1 VKSGGNKLFLI
12 VLMGASFAT
21 ANGFGHTES
30 TTTTTST
37 TQPTN
42 PSQPLSSIDRTNRVF
57 NIILAHKP
65 YKEMHPTALMLVSFL
80 SNPPLFQADKDKVSK
95 DIVEKISQMARA
107 ETDLQDLEKKQQIA
121 QALANV
127 AASNADVDKIAV
139 NGFAQVVTAKGDTV
153 QLQEDIEKDKKTAEE
168 QAAKEKA
175 QKQEEEKRTAENQ
188 ALQNALLQQAA
199 QQALNGERSGGKDSG
214 ESGNGNKSQPPEPPK
229 FGENQP
235 KHDSLSEKLEK
246 ALNQKTESPDLSS
259 LLNNNN
265 NSFGSGGNKEK
276 KDEKEGFKFDI
287 SPKTAKNEVKPVKA
301 AASSEDSAANSPQD
315 PSDSKNLSAN
325 PDEFL
330 NGPTSVPQLAQP
342 NPVNPA
348 LADGEGGG
356 GAPNGLLGG
365 ASGAGSGFGNS
376 GNGAQEIFQGV
387 GQLDYA
393 PLPPPI
399 RKASAELGGEYS
411 GGASEEGYTYSNN
424 SGSSKKEALV
434 NELVFIRD
442 ESRTSGK
449 GLMAFVGY
457 QIKDICSK
465 PGALRTQSVCKI
477 LKKKPKTEEKISLN
491 K

>member
-1 VKSGGNKLFLI
+1 MKSGSNKLFLI

-21 ANGFGHTES
+21 ANGFGHAVS

-37 TQPTN
+37 TQSTN
-42 PSQPLSSIDRTNRVF
+42 PSQPLTSIDRTNRVF
-57 NIILAHKP
+57 DIILAHKP
-65 YKEMHPTALMLVSFL
+65 YREMHPTALRLVSFL
-80 SNPPLFQADKDKVSK
+80 SNPPETETLRKR
-95 DIVEKISQMARA
+95 ISEGILSSISRIARNRT
-107 ETDLQDLEKKQQIA
+107 ELQTDDERRNIA
-121 QALANV
+121 AALVDVANDG
-127 AASNADVDKIAV
+127 SGNRNSV
-139 NGFAQVVTAKGDTV
+139 NRFAQVV
-153 QLQEDIEKDKKTAEE
+153 
-168 QAAKEKA
+168 AARGETIKL
-175 QKQEEEKRTAENQ
+175 EEERTARETTQRQRERDQ